1 MWFYNIYN
9 IYRNMETNA
18 NPLTTEELY
27 QAKMMPNEMVTP
39 GKMTM
44 AELEPQVQYPI
55 VSESSPFRL
64 SELDNLDTM
73 STAKTPKY
81 VAFKDEVINPSGK
94 DTVYRIYVTADYKIS
109 IRKLRKTKKTKAEI
123 KMARNSKPNKTAKLV
138 PPAWKP

>member
-1 MWFYNIYN
+1 
-9 IYRNMETNA
+9 MEPNP

-27 QAKMMPNEMVTP
+27 QEPKMLPT
-39 GKMTM
+39 GKMTT
-44 AELEPQVQYPI
+44 ADLIPKIQHPI
-55 VSESSPFRL
+55 VPESSPFRL

-73 STAKTPKY
+73 AISKTPKY

-109 IRKLRKTKKTKAEI
+109 IRKLRKTKKTTAEI
-123 KMARNSKPNKTAKLV
+123 KMARKNPKKTAKLV

>member
-1 MWFYNIYN
+1 
-9 IYRNMETNA
+9 MEPNP

-27 QAKMMPNEMVTP
+27 QDKMMPTEIVTR
-39 GKMTM
+39 GKMTTD
-44 AELEPQVQYPI
+44 ELIPKIQHPI
-55 VSESSPFRL
+55 VPESSPFRL

-73 STAKTPKY
+73 ATTKTPKY

-109 IRKLRKTKKTKAEI
+109 IRKLRKTKKTTAEI
-123 KMARNSKPNKTAKLV
+123 KMARKNPKKTAKLV